1 MASLENDQLQTWVDL
16 LNRMPEPAATG
27 AGPAGSG
34 STGLRVSMSTPV
46 GARTAASRLEREMGE
61 TGSSA
66 MRSQV
71 VSLLKQKQELLHR
84 VRNIMLRDHISY

>member
-46 GARTAASRLEREMGE
+46 GARTASRLERGMGE